1 MSLRV
6 IVTMKLDHLNLKQI
20 KHLVKATN
28 IRFSGGASFIGQDG
42 DSKVVISL
50 QVDKTS
56 LRLCLQSNLYKTEES
71 VLGLCVS

>member
-1 MSLRV
+1 MSHRV
-6 IVTMKLDHLNLKQI
+6 IVTVKLDHLNLKQI

-28 IRFSGGASFIGQDG
+28 IRFSGGASFIRQDG

-50 QVDKTS
+50 QVDKAS
-56 LRLCLQSNLYKTEES
+56 LRLCLQSNLHKTEKS

>member
-6 IVTMKLDHLNLKQI
+6 IVTMKLDPLNLKQV

-28 IRFSGGASFIGQDG
+28 IRFSGGASFIRQVG